1 MTYTDVYDTIGAWA
15 ASPPSEH
22 ETTFSNF
29 CTDMYSDMSL
39 EDARSH
45 PAILA
50 IKDGCSMRQAQ
61 AKAAAAGQPMQLSR
75 LQYTINRL
83 RKEDGDEWLPE
94 RFLHRS
100 RALRKAPAAPASSTP
115 GCPLNPQPH
124 DLANILQRLEA
135 LEALAH
141 THTPLT
147 S

>member
-1 MTYTDVYDTIGAWA
+1 
-15 ASPPSEH
+15 
-22 ETTFSNF
+22 
-29 CTDMYSDMSL
+29 MYSDMSL
-39 EDARSH
+39 DDARNH

-50 IKDGCSMRQAQ
+50 IKDGCSMRQAL
-61 AKAAAAGQPMQLSR
+61 AHAAAAGQPMQLSR

-83 RKEDGDEWLPE
+83 RKEDGDGWLPE

-100 RALRKAPAAPASSTP
+100 RALRKAPAAPASSTL

-124 DLANILQRLEA
+124 DLPNILQRLEA

-141 THTPLT
+141 THAPLN